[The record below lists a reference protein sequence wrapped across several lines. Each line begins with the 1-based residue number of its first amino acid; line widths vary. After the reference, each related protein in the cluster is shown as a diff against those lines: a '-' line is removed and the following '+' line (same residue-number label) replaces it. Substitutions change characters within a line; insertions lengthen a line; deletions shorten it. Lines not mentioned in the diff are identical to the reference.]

1 MAYAERRRICDAE
14 YKHADGSITRWHKA
28 FSSKGQ
34 AEGAYAWRE
43 QRRRNHQLKK
53 VK

>member
-34 AEGAYAWRE
+34 AEGAYAWRFNTMC
-43 QRRRNHQLKK
+43 R
-53 VK
+53 